1 MKKYN
6 VQNYVRYKEDVK
18 QSMPIDKP
26 YSFYN
31 REELII
37 RFMPLVENIARKFAT
52 SQEASG
58 VMSINDIIQE
68 GNLNLVK
75 AVDKIDWEKVS
86 ISEDVEQT
94 LKSFL

>member
-52 SQEASG
+52 S
-58 VMSINDIIQE
+58 
-68 GNLNLVK
+68 
-75 AVDKIDWEKVS
+75 
-86 ISEDVEQT
+86 
-94 LKSFL
+94 